1 MIGHAGVEVIRAHD
15 GTQGEVSFQRSAW
28 RANPDHS
35 ALGDL
40 LVQMAPRRGSRGGLS
55 FQQGLA
61 KTSFVVDELIPEPS
75 TVAQEVAVHFVV
87 IAVNDAPQRPI
98 AFASIC
104 VAPESAVH
112 AHRRSE
118 LLVPLASVVLLQG
131 FISEHACGAD
141 FYQVSAEFI
150 LENAIFGS
158 PKKDPV
164 PQRKGIQVV
173 TASIVAIV
181 ADAAVTLDAA
191 IHLVIHQRSQIL
203 IAKRALLKLVAP
215 IIVTGHHSHVLQVAF
230 TALVTHRAI
239 MRMIQHESLDNA
251 GAEGNN
257 LGISYGDTG
266 AVGRGCHAGHD
277 DLSVTVVLI
286 PELLNSALT
295 ARTHRTQCWMPAEVR
310 QLETVRETPVKQII
324 LRIHPARFVVHIYDR
339 HA

>member
-1 MIGHAGVEVIRAHD
+1 MIRAD
-15 GTQGEVSFQRSAW
+15 EGTQGEVSFQRSAG

-40 LVQMAPRRGSRGGLS
+40 FVQIAPRRSNRSKLS

-61 KTSFVVDELIPEPS
+61 ETSLVVDEFVAKPS
-75 TVAQEVAVHFVV
+75 AVAQEVAIHFVV
-87 IAVNDAPQRPI
+87 IAVHDAPQRPV
-98 AFASIC
+98 AFASIR

-112 AHRRSE
+112 ANRRSE
-118 LLVPLASVVLLQG
+118 LLVPLASVVLLKG
-131 FISEHACGAD
+131 FISEHARGAD
-141 FYQVSAEFI
+141 FHQVAAEFI

-173 TASIVAIV
+173 TASIVVIV

-215 IIVTGHHSHVLQVAF
+215 IIVTGHHRHVLEVAF

-251 GAEGNN
+251 GAEGDS
-257 LGISYGDTG
+257 LRISDGDTG
-266 AVGRGCHAGHD
+266 AFGRGCHAGHD
-277 DLSVTVVLI
+277 DLSVTIVLI
-286 PELLNSALT
+286 PELLNSTLT
-295 ARTHRTQCWMPAEVR
+295 ARTHRTQRRMPAEVG
-310 QLETVRETPVKQII
+310 QLETVREAPVKQIL
-324 LRIHPARFVVHIYDR
+324 LRIHLARFVVHVYDR
-339 HA
+339 HT